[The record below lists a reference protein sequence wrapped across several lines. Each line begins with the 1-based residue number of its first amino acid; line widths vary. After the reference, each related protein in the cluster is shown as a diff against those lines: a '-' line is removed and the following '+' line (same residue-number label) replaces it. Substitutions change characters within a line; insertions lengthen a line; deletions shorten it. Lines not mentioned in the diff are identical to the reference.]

1 MSNFVN
7 TYLNSPSLL
16 LYQPKVELTDERP
29 EEQSFLSRNKQY
41 KNNIKQK

>member
-16 LYQPKVELTDERP
+16 LYQAKVELTDERP
-29 EEQSFLSRNKQY
+29 EEHSFLSRKY
-41 KNNIKQK
+41 KI